1 MSFIGI
7 TFLLFMLKLSDGK
20 GFWLYRHFSYIF
32 DIFGKMLMDL
42 QLSLHVFDFLE
53 LQRKVLNQKDTS
65 IFQYTDLCFHENIW
79 QILLIFFPEFLV
91 EHHFVVSFLRF
102 VGF

>member
-20 GFWLYRHFSYIF
+20 GFWLYRH
-32 DIFGKMLMDL
+32 IFGKMLMGL

-53 LQRKVLNQKDTS
+53 LQRKVLNQKETS

-79 QILLIFFPEFLV
+79 QILLIFIPEFLV
-91 EHHFVVSFLRF
+91 EHHFVLSFLRF
-102 VGF
+102 AGF